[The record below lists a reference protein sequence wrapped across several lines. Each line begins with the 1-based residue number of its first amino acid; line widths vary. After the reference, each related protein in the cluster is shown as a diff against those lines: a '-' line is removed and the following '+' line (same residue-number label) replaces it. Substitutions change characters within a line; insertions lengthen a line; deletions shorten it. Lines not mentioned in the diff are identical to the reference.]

1 VSGQSP
7 HPGRRWLGRVFDL
20 LAIATVAVAI
30 LWIAWMSTR
39 GQKAP
44 APPNMPALPEL
55 DLQLPIAREGMLLS
69 KVSVRGDRR
78 QALEQLQRMCWD
90 VVEQQAVLPLEI
102 DDEERR
108 LLAYC
113 TPDSRVTAPPAG
125 SPLPPGEGLGVRDFA
140 QPVPTTD
147 QPINSSAGPMVINH
161 AIYRQPQDEGLI
173 AVRETVLSTSTPAVA
188 NPHPQHLS
196 QRERGAGTEDQRPA
210 GDPSA
215 VIGRRVVCWGFVVS
229 DGASGHSIWFAR
241 PALSLPTASLE
252 GSAP

>member
-1 VSGQSP
+1 MSGQSP

-39 GQKAP
+39 SQSAQT
-44 APPNMPALPEL
+44 PPTMPALPEL
-55 DLQLPIAREGMLLS
+55 DLQLPIAGKGMLLS
-69 KVSVRGDRR
+69 KESVPGDRR
-78 QALEQLQRMCWD
+78 QALGQLHQMCLK
-90 VVEQQAVLPLEI
+90 VLEQQVVLSLEI
-102 DDEERR
+102 GAEERR
-108 LLAYC
+108 LLEYC

-125 SPLPPGEGLGVRDFA
+125 APLPPGEGLGVRDFA

-161 AIYRQPQDEGLI
+161 AIYRLPQDEGLI
-173 AVRETVLSTSTPAVA
+173 AVRETVLSASTPAVA
-188 NPHPQHLS
+188 NPHLQPLS
-196 QRERGAGTEDQRPA
+196 PGERGAGIVNETHA
-210 GDPSA
+210 GDLSA

-252 GSAP
+252 SSAP